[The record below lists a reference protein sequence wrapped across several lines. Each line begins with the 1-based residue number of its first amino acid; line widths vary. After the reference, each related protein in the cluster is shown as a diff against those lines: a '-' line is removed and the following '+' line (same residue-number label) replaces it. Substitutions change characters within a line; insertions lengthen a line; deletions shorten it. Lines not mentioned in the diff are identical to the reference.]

1 MDCSNQYFPF
11 IRKETLKFACQ
22 SSAECSCCFSHFL
35 LVLGFKGVWFPDH
48 QLALT
53 STECFPPQS
62 IETEVSSF
70 ITAAKRQRVTK
81 TVGIKRIGHCGYSI
95 MILQKTDYLCDVVS
109 SVDIILLLPM
119 FFFYIY
125 LFDISFINE
134 ISQNHIRIC
143 WQVQEDEQIVFCQFV
158 GIFKRAQ

>member
-1 MDCSNQYFPF
+1 MIKRLGKKMNELRVWLLIYVCNVDCSNQYFPF

-70 ITAAKRQRVTK
+70 ITAAKR
-81 TVGIKRIGHCGYSI
+81 
-95 MILQKTDYLCDVVS
+95 
-109 SVDIILLLPM
+109 
-119 FFFYIY
+119 
-125 LFDISFINE
+125 
-134 ISQNHIRIC
+134 
-143 WQVQEDEQIVFCQFV
+143 
-158 GIFKRAQ
+158 